1 MMEDHYISAGEFA
14 EKYKAGVLKPEQ
26 VIDVREPYEWEMYHL
41 EDSTLIPM
49 NTIPEQLERL
59 PKDQPLYI
67 VCGHGV
73 RSLHVTNF
81 LLQQGFDQV
90 INVEGGMAEVAL
102 FVQSGEERGE

>member
-1 MMEDHYISAGEFA
+1 MEDHFISAGQFV
-14 EKYKAGVLKPEQ
+14 EKYKARVLKPEQ
-26 VIDVREPYEWEMYHL
+26 VIDVREPYEWEMFHL
-41 EDSTLIPM
+41 EESTLIPM
-49 NTIPEQLERL
+49 NTIPEQLEQL

-73 RSLHVTNF
+73 RSWHVTNF

-102 FVQSGEERGE
+102 FLQERGE